1 MPPPPKPAARR
12 SRQIRGGALRGV
24 AVTLSRKPILPDAP
38 AGLTEHVAAAWTDY
52 WSSPLATQVTRADL
66 MALRRLFRLYDQRE
80 RFADAGLEEALA
92 TGSTGQT
99 VLNPLIK
106 HLPTLDAEILA
117 LEDRFGLNPRA
128 RLTLQVALGDAAESR
143 DKLNRA
149 LRPAD
154 EAADA
159 RLVAFAAGLPEAEV
173 G

>member
-1 MPPPPKPAARR
+1 MPRSGVGHRPAA
-12 SRQIRGGALRGV
+12 
-24 AVTLSRKPILPDAP
+24 PP
-38 AGLTEHVAAAWTDY
+38 GLTPVVAEAWTDY
-52 WSSPLATQVTRADL
+52 WASPVATQVTRADT

-80 RFADAGLEEALA
+80 RFGIAGLEEALA
-92 TGSTGQT
+92 TGSTGQI
-99 VLNPLIK
+99 VLNPLVK

-128 RLTLQVALGDAAESR
+128 RLGLQVALGDAADSR
-143 DKLNRA
+143 AKLNRA

-159 RLVAFAAGLPEAEV
+159 RLVALAAGLPEAEV

>member
-1 MPPPPKPAARR
+1 MFWILIVVVV
-12 SRQIRGGALRGV
+12 SQI
-24 AVTLSRKPILPDAP
+24 
-38 AGLTEHVAAAWTDY
+38 H
-52 WSSPLATQVTRADL
+52 
-66 MALRRLFRLYDQRE
+66 

-159 RLVAFAAGLPEAEV
+159 RLVALAAGLPEAEV